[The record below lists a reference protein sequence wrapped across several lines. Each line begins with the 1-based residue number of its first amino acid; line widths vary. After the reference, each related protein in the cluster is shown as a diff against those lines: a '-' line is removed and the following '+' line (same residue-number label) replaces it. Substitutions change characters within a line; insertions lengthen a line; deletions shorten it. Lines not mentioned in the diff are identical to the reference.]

1 MAKDYV
7 KESVSKPKLVHV
19 NVRIPEDTLAYFKQ
33 FPNYTCA
40 MRVVLMAAANEST

>member
-1 MAKDYV
+1 MV
-7 KESVSKPKLVHV
+7 KAYEKNSTGKPRLVHV

-40 MRVVLMAAANEST
+40 MRVALVAAANKST